1 MFRAVFSH
9 PHMRLDQNV

>member
-9 PHMRLDQNV
+9 PHRLDQNV